1 MMTMKNIDDSSA
13 KNQNY
18 LDNERNDL
26 MMKKL
31 ELENQNLERIKNSF
45 SGTNSQSGYKWDK

>member
-1 MMTMKNIDDSSA
+1 MMTMKQIDDSST
-13 KNQNY
+13 KNQQY

-45 SGTNSQSGYKWDK
+45 SGLGSQSGYK